1 MRVVLQRV
9 NQASVSVQSSV
20 ISRIGE
26 GYVLLVGIGQ
36 EDTEE
41 TVVDMAETVA
51 HLRITPD
58 EDGKMNRSIV
68 DTKGEVLVV
77 SQFTL
82 YADMSRGRRP
92 YFGNAAEPE
101 KAKQLLNS
109 FVTALSGFGIIVKE
123 GEFGAHMQVELIND
137 GPVTIVL
144 E

>member
-1 MRVVLQRV
+1 M
-9 NQASVSVQSSV
+9 
-20 ISRIGE
+20 
-26 GYVLLVGIGQ
+26 LVGIGQ

-41 TVVDMAETVA
+41 IVTGMAETVA
-51 HLRITPD
+51 HLRIMPD
-58 EDGKMNRSIV
+58 EAGKMNRSIV
-68 DTKGEVLVV
+68 DTKGEVLAV

-92 YFGNAAEPE
+92 YFGNAAELE

-109 FVTALSGFGIIVKE
+109 FVSALSDFGIVVKE
-123 GEFGAHMQVELIND
+123 GEFGAHMQVELVND